1 MSAPK
6 AIPEATLSKRPQD
19 GPIAT
24 RSTISGFGSGATRTG
39 AYDKACEVRSGIVG
53 NRDKEIDGGELKISA
68 AAASSARHE
77 TMADVTIIRLSD
89 AGGSTF

>member
-1 MSAPK
+1 
-6 AIPEATLSKRPQD
+6 
-19 GPIAT
+19 
-24 RSTISGFGSGATRTG
+24 
-39 AYDKACEVRSGIVG
+39 VG
-53 NRDKEIDGGELKISA
+53 NLDKEIDGGELKISA